1 MLLKRQEAELKFRI
15 KNELKML
22 RVRLADVQR
31 MWIYWIKDG
40 AARRGKRG
48 RSQMIHRC
56 CEGGHAESWCHKGG

>member
-40 AARRGKRG
+40 AARRGKKRKITDD
-48 RSQMIHRC
+48 SSML
-56 CEGGHAESWCHKGG
+56 